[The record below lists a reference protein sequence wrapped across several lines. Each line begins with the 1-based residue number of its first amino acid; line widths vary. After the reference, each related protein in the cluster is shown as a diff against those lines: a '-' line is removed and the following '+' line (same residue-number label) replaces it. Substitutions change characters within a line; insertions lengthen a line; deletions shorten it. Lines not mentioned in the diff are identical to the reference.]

1 MANQIDISSS
11 RILVVD
17 DNEVNITVI
26 SQMLKQAGYRVMVVL
41 SGEAALRL
49 AEKNVPD
56 LILLDIMMPPG
67 IDGFETIKRLK
78 ANPITEN
85 IPVIFLS
92 ALDDTQTKVKG
103 FDMGAV
109 DFVTKPFQ
117 EKEVLA
123 RVKSHLTLATLER
136 ERNEQIARLEEMN
149 QEKDKMMQIVSHD
162 LRSPLSGIKGMSEL
176 LQGEEADIPD
186 LVREFSKHIFNS
198 STTLINLVN
207 DLLDVAKI
215 ESGTLTLSLSEFS
228 LSELLKDCYNALFVL
243 AKQKQINLEFIGW
256 DDNHVITA
264 DKPKLFQA
272 FNNLI
277 SNAIKFTP
285 QSGTVRVHLQSR
297 GEQYVVEIS
306 DSGIGIPDEMIP
318 RLFEKF
324 GNHQRPGTSGEKGT
338 GLGMSIIKKF
348 VEGHRGNISVQS
360 IVNEGTTFVVVL
372 PTIAKQETANAE
384 AIA

>member
-1 MANQIDISSS
+1 MVKKIDISHS

-26 SQMLKQAGYRVMVVL
+26 SQMLKQVGYRVMAVL

-49 AEKNVPD
+49 AEKNVPH

-67 IDGFETIKRLK
+67 IDGFETIARLK

-103 FDMGAV
+103 FDLGAV

-123 RVKSHLTLATLER
+123 RVKSHLYLSALEQDR
-136 ERNEQIARLEEMN
+136 SEQIQRLEEMN
-149 QEKDKMMQIVSHD
+149 SEKDKMMQVVSHD
-162 LRSPLSGIKGMSEL
+162 LRSPLSGIKGMAEI
-176 LQGEEADIPD
+176 LQGDEAERPD
-186 LVREFSKHIFNS
+186 LVKEFSKHIYNS
-198 STTLINLVN
+198 SGTLINLVN

-215 ESGTLTLSLSEFS
+215 ESGTLSLALSEFS
-228 LSELLKDCYNALFVL
+228 LSDLFRDCFNALFVL
-243 AKQKQINLEFIGW
+243 AKKKHIELTINGI
-256 DDNHVITA
+256 DAQHTITA
-264 DKPKLFQA
+264 DRPKLFQT

-285 QSGTVRVHLQSR
+285 NHGTVVVNVMGKDNL
-297 GEQYVVEIS
+297 YVIEII
-306 DSGIGIPDEMIP
+306 DTGIGIPEAMIP
-318 RLFEKF
+318 HLFEKF
-324 GNHQRPGTSGEKGT
+324 GHHQRPGTSGEKGT
-338 GLGMSIIKKF
+338 GLGMPIIKKF
-348 VEGHRGNISVQS
+348 IEGQQGTISLKS
-360 IVNEGTTFVVVL
+360 IEGQGTIFTVL
-372 PTIAKQETANAE
+372 LPSTVTAQ
-384 AIA
+384 

>member
-1 MANQIDISSS
+1 
-11 RILVVD
+11 
-17 DNEVNITVI
+17 
-26 SQMLKQAGYRVMVVL
+26 MVVL

-78 ANPITEN
+78 SNPVTEN

-103 FDMGAV
+103 FDLGAV

-123 RVKSHLTLATLER
+123 RVRAHLTLATLEH
-136 ERNEQIARLEEMN
+136 ERNEQILRLEELN
-149 QEKDKMMQIVSHD
+149 KEKDKMMQIVSHD

-176 LQGEEADIPD
+176 LQGEEATMPE

-215 ESGTLTLSLSEFS
+215 ESGTLSLDLSQFS

-243 AKQKQINLEFIGW
+243 AKQKQIELEFVGW
-256 DDNHVITA
+256 DAEHVVIA
-264 DKPKLFQA
+264 DRPKLFQA
-272 FNNLI
+272 FNNLV

-285 QSGTVRVHLQSR
+285 INGRVVVTLQAKDDKC
-297 GEQYVVEIS
+297 VVEIA
-306 DSGIGIPDEMIP
+306 DNGIGIPKEMMAQ
-318 RLFEKF
+318 LFEKF
-324 GNHQRPGTSGEKGT
+324 GKHQRSGTSGEKGT

-348 VEGHRGNISVQS
+348 IEGHSGTISVDS
-360 IVNEGTTFVVVL
+360 EVDKGTTFVVVI
-372 PTIAKQETANAE
+372 PSAPPAV
-384 AIA
+384 